1 MLGFIRVQVSIFVVL
16 DDGSGRQLVQELDT
30 QTDEEGVFPVSDQRG
45 RWRAAAHRA
54 PGLLQLAG
62 GHHGPEL
69 FTTQVSTEG
78 GLQNIDHDWE

>member
-1 MLGFIRVQVSIFVVL
+1 M
-16 DDGSGRQLVQELDT
+16 T
-30 QTDEEGVFPVSDQRG
+30 
-45 RWRAAAHRA
+45 AHRA

-78 GLQNIDHDWE
+78 GLRDVADDDRTPKGRLPLRASALPG

>member
-30 QTDEEGVFPVSDQRG
+30 ETDEDDVIPLVTTGG
-45 RWRAAAHRA
+45 RRRAAAHRA

-62 GHHGPEL
+62 GHHGAEL

-78 GLQNIDHDWE
+78 GLQNI